1 MLLLLYNALSL
12 LVHRTLLCDVVYEFA
27 QRNWSWQDQ
36 EQPKNTTT
44 ELFVS
49 PPHDQHIY
57 LISVIVNL
65 HLMVVFSYVVKDA
78 GVDLLQRVFHISGW
92 VSHIRSPTPIFSPIS
107 REYSENIVFHIY
119 HRTFLVAKQLLEVSI
134 VWKITFF
141 KNKLKTSKRGFELTC
156 PPSQPCSTG
165 NGKRGKTWKTFSR
178 NLSTLIEPDVR
189 LGNVDLRI
197 SLYS

>member
-12 LVHRTLLCDVVYEFA
+12 LVHRTLLCDVVYEFTH
-27 QRNWSWQDQ
+27 RNLRWLDQ
-36 EQPKNTTT
+36 EKPKNTTKD
-44 ELFVS
+44 LFVS
-49 PPHDQHIY
+49 P
-57 LISVIVNL
+57 
-65 HLMVVFSYVVKDA
+65 HLWSTYIFDFCHCKLAFDGCFSSVVKDA

-156 PPSQPCSTG
+156 PPTQPCSTG

-178 NLSTLIEPDVR
+178 NLSTLIGPDVH